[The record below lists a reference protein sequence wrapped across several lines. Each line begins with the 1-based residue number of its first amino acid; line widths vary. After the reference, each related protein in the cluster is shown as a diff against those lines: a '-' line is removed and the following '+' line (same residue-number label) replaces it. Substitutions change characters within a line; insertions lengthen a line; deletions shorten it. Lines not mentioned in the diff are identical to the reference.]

1 MLAREQ
7 ETRVTT
13 TRERAERSRVD
24 KFALRRRMLAES
36 ALAAVADRG
45 FANTGL
51 RDIAQHS
58 SLSHGSL
65 HYYFRDKDDLI
76 AESVWIFKS
85 DCARRYD
92 DIVATSTEGAEL
104 TARIADTMA
113 ATLRDDAALHRL
125 WYDLRNQSLFEDG
138 FRDTIIR
145 IDDLLQQ
152 MVWAIVLRYAEL
164 MGRAPAV
171 APEFAYAL
179 VDGLFQNEL
188 IRFLR
193 GDLEALDRL
202 RRDCVTLLSN
212 VA

>member
-1 MLAREQ
+1 M
-7 ETRVTT
+7 
-13 TRERAERSRVD
+13 
-24 KFALRRRMLAES
+24 
-36 ALAAVADRG
+36 
-45 FANTGL
+45 
-51 RDIAQHS
+51 
-58 SLSHGSL
+58 
-65 HYYFRDKDDLI
+65 
-76 AESVWIFKS
+76 
-85 DCARRYD
+85 
-92 DIVATSTEGAEL
+92 
-104 TARIADTMA
+104 TARVADTMA

-152 MVWAIVLRYAEL
+152 MVWTIVLRYAEL

-193 GDLEALDRL
+193 GDPEALDRL

>member
-1 MLAREQ
+1 MPHFRGHCGHGQRSDDGEVACRPRHGAAR
-7 ETRVTT
+7 
-13 TRERAERSRVD
+13 
-24 KFALRRRMLAES
+24 
-36 ALAAVADRG
+36 
-45 FANTGL
+45 
-51 RDIAQHS
+51 
-58 SLSHGSL
+58 
-65 HYYFRDKDDLI
+65 
-76 AESVWIFKS
+76 
-85 DCARRYD
+85 RRYD
-92 DIVATSTEGAEL
+92 DIIATSTEGAEL
-104 TARIADTMA
+104 TARVADTMA

-152 MVWAIVLRYAEL
+152 MVWTIVLRYAEL

-193 GDLEALDRL
+193 GDPEALDRL

>member
-1 MLAREQ
+1 MAQATTQASNRPSIIVPSAIRRDEATSSSGVPPGEIPTAVVDASELSSLAR
-7 ETRVTT
+7 V
-13 TRERAERSRVD
+13 
-24 KFALRRRMLAES
+24 LRR
-36 ALAAVADRG
+36 G
-45 FANTGL
+45 P
-51 RDIAQHS
+51 
-58 SLSHGSL
+58 
-65 HYYFRDKDDLI
+65 
-76 AESVWIFKS
+76 
-85 DCARRYD
+85 
-92 DIVATSTEGAEL
+92 GA
-104 TARIADTMA
+104 
-113 ATLRDDAALHRL
+113 
-125 WYDLRNQSLFEDG
+125 F
-138 FRDTIIR
+138 R